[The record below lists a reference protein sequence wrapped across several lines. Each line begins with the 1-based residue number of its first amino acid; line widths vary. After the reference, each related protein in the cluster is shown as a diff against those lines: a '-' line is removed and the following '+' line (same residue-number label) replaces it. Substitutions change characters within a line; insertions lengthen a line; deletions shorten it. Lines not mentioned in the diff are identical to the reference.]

1 MNEAGSKKKNRLIK
15 KKMQHYIVERHVQT
29 QQQVKPRKNS
39 KEYSIIITLN
49 DVSIFFTFPFVWL
62 FVILSSP
69 HLWLNY
75 FLYHLCVCTFTVMLF
90 FRERIS
96 SFSFDK
102 EEENRIDGMNVLVRC
117 VAGWSHLLCW
127 PPGIVTG
134 YSAPNSNGGKSG
146 KDTVSLRWAV
156 MQSSSSRGGDIVESL
171 FLKLRYGIGD
181 ASSHPATRQQ
191 PKTNLNLNIIRDGAV
206 Y

>member
-1 MNEAGSKKKNRLIK
+1 MKQEEKTDKKEDITLYCRAPRAECRRNNKLNK
-15 KKMQHYIVERHVQT
+15 K
-29 QQQVKPRKNS
+29 KNS
-39 KEYSIIITLN
+39 KEHSIIITLN

-62 FVILSSP
+62 FVRYIIVFSFVTEL
-69 HLWLNY
+69 
-75 FLYHLCVCTFTVMLF
+75 FLIIFVCTFTVMLF

-156 MQSSSSRGGDIVESL
+156 MQSSSSRGGGPFFKNSVMELVMPVAIQ
-171 FLKLRYGIGD
+171 RHG
-181 ASSHPATRQQ
+181 SS
-191 PKTNLNLNIIRDGAV
+191 PKRI
-206 Y
+206 